1 MKPKTSRRKKIIKE
15 RAEIKEKE
23 KQTGL
28 GGAGG
33 KSVKQKAG
41 SLRRSMKYIK
51 TSSQITWGGGR
62 EREKIHITNIRNE
75 RENITTDTRDTKR
88 IKKESFDK
96 TNEMDKSLNKYKY
109 LLKKKE
115 II

>member
-51 TSSQITWGGGR
+51 TSSQITWGGGEER
-62 EREKIHITNIRNE
+62 ERRYTLPISEMKE
-75 RENITTDTRDTKR
+75 RI
-88 IKKESFDK
+88 
-96 TNEMDKSLNKYKY
+96 SL
-109 LLKKKE
+109 LILEILKG
-115 II
+115 